1 LNADGVPSPGKV
13 ILVRHTEVA
22 RAWAGRCYGQSDMG
36 LSREGAR
43 AARALAGTLLAAP
56 PNAIVHSGLKRTR
69 LLAQI
74 VARAT
79 GLTPIID
86 PRWRERSFGDWEG
99 RSWNAIWRATGDAM
113 DRIMTEPER
122 FRPGGAGETGAELA
136 ARCLAA
142 WDALPRE
149 GTTLVIAHGGAIATI
164 RALAH
169 GADLT
174 QAAQFIPK
182 PGKIVPIPRPL
193 RLAAH
198 AAQHHLA
205 INGSA
210 PQADLPRCIGR

>member
-1 LNADGVPSPGKV
+1 M
-13 ILVRHTEVA
+13 RHTEVA
-22 RAWAGRCYGQSDMG
+22 RAWTGRCYGQSDMG

-43 AARALAGTLLAAP
+43 AARALAGTLVAAP

-79 GLTPIID
+79 GLTPTVD
-86 PRWRERSFGDWEG
+86 PRWRERGFGDWEG
-99 RSWNAIWRATGDAM
+99 RSWTAIWRATGDAM
-113 DRIMTEPER
+113 DRIMTEPES
-122 FRPGGAGETGAELA
+122 FRPGGDGETGVELA

-164 RALAH
+164 QALAY
-169 GADLT
+169 GTDLT
-174 QAAQFIPK
+174 QTARFILR
-182 PGKIVPIPRPL
+182 PGEIIPMPRPL
-193 RLAAH
+193 RFAAH

-205 INGSA
+205 IDGSA
-210 PQADLPRCIGR
+210 P